1 MTHVDELYSEK
12 FNSLSLLQDERF
24 TNLDGTL
31 RQVIEPLLHELVS
44 IHSKVDRAIILN
56 SEHLATK
63 SLREDEQTN
72 SILLEGLRF
81 STMTHRHAE
90 IAIAH

>member
-44 IHSKVDRAIILN
+44 IHSKVDRAMILN
-56 SEHLATK
+56 AERLAAK
-63 SLREDEQTN
+63 CLDEDQQTD
-72 SILLEGLRF
+72 SILLEDLRF
-81 STMTHRHAE
+81 STMTHRRAE
-90 IAIAH
+90 ITVAH

>member
-1 MTHVDELYSEK
+1 MTHVNELYSEK

-56 SEHLATK
+56 AEHLATK

-72 SILLEGLRF
+72 SILLEGL
-81 STMTHRHAE
+81 
-90 IAIAH
+90 